1 MIPTEKLYVACHWIF
16 SVSNLPSV
24 TYCVLCLFLDN
35 TIPLNNFSLLF
46 EFVPM
51 FDVFYSSEFKVSRA
65 FAFVIDNSVSQTAT
79 TFCSLF
85 MPMIWHF

>member
-1 MIPTEKLYVACHWIF
+1 MNPTVKLYVACHWIF

-35 TIPLNNFSLLF
+35 TMPLRNLSLLF

-51 FDVFYSSEFKVSRA
+51 FDVFHSREFKGPTA
-65 FAFVIDNSVSQTAT
+65 FAFVIDNSISETAT
-79 TFCSLF
+79 TFRSLF

>member
-1 MIPTEKLYVACHWIF
+1 MPTVKLYVACHWLF

-24 TYCVLCLFLDN
+24 TYGVLCLFLDK
-35 TIPLNNFSLLF
+35 TIPLSNFSLLF

-65 FAFVIDNSVSQTAT
+65 FAFVIDNSISQTPT
-79 TFCSLF
+79 TCCSLLIAF
-85 MPMIWHF
+85 ILYF